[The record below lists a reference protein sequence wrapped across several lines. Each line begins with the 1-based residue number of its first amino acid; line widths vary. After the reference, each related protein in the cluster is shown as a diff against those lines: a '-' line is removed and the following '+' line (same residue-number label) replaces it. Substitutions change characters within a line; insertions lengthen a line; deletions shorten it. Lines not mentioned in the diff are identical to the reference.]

1 MEFIIKKKNKIEY
14 QTRKKLLKGQFIVK
28 SISIGITSGDPND
41 LYILKMHKGLIEKTI
56 IQELNKG
63 LYIKQF
69 RTLLTIGGINMNKK
83 INMLLEY
90 KKMLLA
96 DDSLYIETKNKI
108 NSWIGCASF
117 LTNGEDKIKVFVKEF
132 YNIITKW

>member
-41 LYILKMHKGLIEKTI
+41 LYILKIHKGLIEKTI

-63 LYIKQF
+63 LYIK
-69 RTLLTIGGINMNKK
+69 
-83 INMLLEY
+83 
-90 KKMLLA
+90 
-96 DDSLYIETKNKI
+96 
-108 NSWIGCASF
+108 
-117 LTNGEDKIKVFVKEF
+117 
-132 YNIITKW
+132 